1 MTSELTH
8 ELTHEFFDGALV
20 DVSDDALVDV
30 SDGVW
35 VVDHSHM
42 YLPPA
47 PEDEQEQRSQEYAPI
62 PIITSPDQAPFT
74 ESERN
79 LARSENHQPIAYNLE
94 TWISQPRDPMD
105 YFERFGVRFQ
115 PRFDA
120 SSAQEYMDNF
130 HRVFG
135 EDTPFFMDAAE
146 RAILREAQENANE
159 SFDNMETLD
168 KPIEGNNECPIV
180 YEAIQRFDK
189 YLQCSTCRYNFSKE
203 PVIKHLKRTRKCPMC
218 RSNWTN
224 NCVYVNIPD
233 PHRELETWQREWQKD
248 FSQAK
253 NKKDMLLQMLDSTLH
268 DWLKTDIS
276 RPLVKEDLTST
287 TFLNVHSRRAK
298 KQYLH

>member
-1 MTSELTH
+1 MTS
-8 ELTHEFFDGALV
+8 ELTHEFFDGAP
-20 DVSDDALVDV
+20 VDV
-30 SDGVW
+30 SDGVRA
-35 VVDHSHM
+35 VDHLHM
-42 YLPPA
+42 YLPP
-47 PEDEQEQRSQEYAPI
+47 D
-62 PIITSPDQAPFT
+62 
-74 ESERN
+74 
-79 LARSENHQPIAYNLE
+79 LE

-135 EDTPFFMDAAE
+135 EDTPIFMDAAE
-146 RAILREAQENANE
+146 RAILREAQVLREAQENA
-159 SFDNMETLD
+159 FDNMETLD

-180 YEAIQRFDK
+180 YEAIQKFDK

-233 PHRELETWQREWQKD
+233 PHRELETWRREWQKD

-268 DWLKTDIS
+268 VKDIS

-287 TFLNVHSRRAK
+287 TFPNVHSHRAK